1 MNLWLL
7 IPTFII
13 GLPIVG
19 AIYQAIATAR
29 DKRNFPPPGQ
39 LIDVGGHRL
48 HLHVTGTDTGKPTV
62 ILEAGMA
69 SFSSNFVWVQQELE
83 QVTRVVAYDRAGLGW
98 SDSGLKAARCAAQR
112 QRVVH
117 GLAARRNHRAICGR
131 GTFVWRACRARLCRS
146 VSR

>member
-1 MNLWLL
+1 MNFLLL
-7 IPTFII
+7 ILAFII

-29 DKRNFPPPGQ
+29 DRRNFPPPGK

-69 SFSSNFVWVQQELE
+69 SFSSNFAWVQQELE

-98 SDSGLKAARCAAQR
+98 SDSGSKAA
-112 QRVVH
+112 
-117 GLAARRNHRAICGR
+117 
-131 GTFVWRACRARLCRS
+131 
-146 VSR
+146 

>member
-39 LIDVGGHRL
+39 LIDTGGHRL

-83 QVTRVVAYDRAGLGW
+83 QTTRVVAYDRSGLGW
-98 SDSGLKAARCAAQR
+98 SDPGLKPRDAQR
-112 QRVVH
+112 SAKE
-117 GLAARRNHRAICGR
+117 LCAPLPICIPMKLWG
-131 GTFVWRACRARLCRS
+131 WS
-146 VSR
+146 